1 MPNRALRWLACVAM
15 CNSIRPSACSVVVAT
30 LMLRPGCFARVS
42 VMAERG
48 ATQHPLPTPCL
59 PHCMARQ
66 SRLCAPGS
74 PHLVQLVAAAGAR
87 PLAQD
92 DQRTRFL
99 AWMSEA
105 LDACPT
111 RLHAYSLL
119 HDGVWLLLTPDEPRG
134 LSGFV
139 QTLAR
144 RTSRAQGAV
153 AATPAP
159 ARQAIW
165 AGRFRSAVIEPAAW
179 ALPAMVW
186 VDDAARRAGLVA
198 TGQVWPWSSQ
208 SVHCGLGTG
217 GGPAP
222 ALQLPAAYW
231 ALGNTPFAREAAY
244 GQLLLAGLHAQRV
257 RELEQALRR
266 GTALGDAHF
275 LQQLTQRSGRQLQ
288 PAPRGRPSKA

>member
-1 MPNRALRWLACVAM
+1 
-15 CNSIRPSACSVVVAT
+15 
-30 LMLRPGCFARVS
+30 
-42 VMAERG
+42 
-48 ATQHPLPTPCL
+48 
-59 PHCMARQ
+59 MARQ
-66 SRLCAPGS
+66 SRLCVPGL
-74 PHLVQLVAAAGAR
+74 PHLVQLVAATGSR
-87 PLAQD
+87 PLAPGE
-92 DQRTRFL
+92 QRARFL

-105 LDACPT
+105 LGSLPT

-144 RTSRAQGAV
+144 RTSRAQGAA
-153 AATPAP
+153 AATQAP

-165 AGRFRSAVIEPAAW
+165 AGRFRSAVIEPADW

-198 TGQVWPWSSQ
+198 AGQVWPWSSQ
-208 SVHCGLGTG
+208 SAHCGLGAG
-217 GGPAP
+217 AGPAP

-244 GQLLLAGLHAQRV
+244 GHLLLAGLHAQRA

-266 GTALGDAHF
+266 GAALGDAHF
-275 LQQLTQRSGRQLQ
+275 LQRVTQHSGRQLQ
-288 PAPRGRPSKA
+288 PAPRGRPGRA